1 MIKFPFT
8 TLQQCNLDWIMQQLH
23 KILDFMPLNG
33 SPGDVLQRNVDGAA
47 WMPIAA
53 VSMDIHGL
61 NTIADVSPADELP
74 IYDNSIQ
81 GNFKVT
87 VSDLLDSLTIPVESV
102 NGMTG
107 DVILDAYDVGA
118 LPDTYTPPV
127 TSVNGMTGDV
137 TVSGGAVDS
146 VNGQTG
152 VVVLGA
158 ADVGALPNTTVIPDS
173 TSDLVN
179 DSGFVDAAGAAAA
192 APVQS
197 VNGQTGA
204 VIISAGSNSLIF
216 NSDSA
221 LNVSAYPSDVTVYSS
236 NLWAGL
242 SSDGKAIHLYG
253 NITTSF
259 PDLNGTTGWK
269 DFVLQGLTVPAQTSI
284 KAIYNCGMTY
294 YSGTGANQ
302 PHYHFSDQYG
312 NTRVRILTDGSIVI
326 GIYYPSIGSSDI
338 VYTTFYPIPLGLD

>member
-61 NTIADVSPADELP
+61 DSIADVSPADELP
-74 IYDNSIQ
+74 IYDNSMQ

-87 VSDLLDSLTIPVESV
+87 VSDLLDTVPVQSV

-107 DVILDAYDVGA
+107 DVILDY
-118 LPDTYTPPV
+118 
-127 TSVNGMTGDV
+127 
-137 TVSGGAVDS
+137 
-146 VNGQTG
+146 
-152 VVVLGA
+152 
-158 ADVGALPNTTVIPDS
+158 ADVGALSDTTVIPDS

-204 VIISAGSNSLIF
+204 VVITPGGGMEATLLWTNSAPTSTFAAQTVVIDLSDCKFVLIEYSQDYGF
-216 NSDSA
+216 ITSTVMFPVPTITPSPGY
-221 LNVSAYPSDVTVYSS
+221 SAYNVYMNLHWVGSQFTIFQRRCSITAAGIVFEDVTEFTAYNTSLS
-236 NLWAGL
+236 TSTNNNLGIPKRIWG
-242 SSDGKAIHLYG
+242 
-253 NITTSF
+253 
-259 PDLNGTTGWK
+259 
-269 DFVLQGLTVPAQTSI
+269 I
-284 KAIYNCGMTY
+284 K
-294 YSGTGANQ
+294 
-302 PHYHFSDQYG
+302 
-312 NTRVRILTDGSIVI
+312 
-326 GIYYPSIGSSDI
+326 
-338 VYTTFYPIPLGLD
+338 

>member
-61 NTIADVSPADELP
+61 DSIADVSPADELP

-81 GNFKVT
+81 GNFKVS

-107 DVILDAYDVGA
+107 DVILDYADVGA
-118 LPDTYTPPV
+118 LPD
-127 TSVNGMTGDV
+127 
-137 TVSGGAVDS
+137 
-146 VNGQTG
+146 
-152 VVVLGA
+152 
-158 ADVGALPNTTVIPDS
+158 TTVIPDS

-179 DSGFVDAAGAAAA
+179 DAGFVDAAGAAAA

-197 VNGQTGA
+197 VNSKTGTVVLAKSDIGLGNVDNVQQYSANNPPPYPVTSVNGQTGDV
-204 VIISAGSNSLIF
+204 VITPGGGGMEATLLWTNSAPTSTFAAQTVALDLSDCQFVLIEYSQDYGF
-216 NSDSA
+216 ITSTVMLPVPTITPSPGY
-221 LNVSAYPSDVTVYSS
+221 SAYNAYM
-236 NLWAGL
+236 NLHWVGSQFTIFQRRCVITAAGIAFE
-242 SSDGKAIHLYG
+242 DATEF
-253 NITTSF
+253 TTYNTSGSTSTNNN
-259 PDLNGTTGWK
+259 LG
-269 DFVLQGLTVPAQTSI
+269 VPKRIWGI
-284 KAIYNCGMTY
+284 K
-294 YSGTGANQ
+294 
-302 PHYHFSDQYG
+302 
-312 NTRVRILTDGSIVI
+312 
-326 GIYYPSIGSSDI
+326 
-338 VYTTFYPIPLGLD
+338 